1 MRIVDLQ
8 IKILFSCCTWLAEAC
23 STSLQLL
30 DNSNTPD
37 LDSSKNTRSAET
49 NFLFRSQLCWR
60 RLARLVLDS
69 SKNTRLIGART
80 VDLQSQV
87 TTPDLW
93 GSCGGVRGREKSG
106 VQRWPEKGGIG
117 RRLPG
122 KPPDACGTQA
132 GVVGKYF
139 RDGRMRGISGGGQM
153 RIFFEWLARMW
164 RTISAPQFW
173 R

>member
-1 MRIVDLQ
+1 
-8 IKILFSCCTWLAEAC
+8 
-23 STSLQLL
+23 
-30 DNSNTPD
+30 
-37 LDSSKNTRSAET
+37 
-49 NFLFRSQLCWR
+49 
-60 RLARLVLDS
+60 
-69 SKNTRLIGART
+69 
-80 VDLQSQV
+80 
-87 TTPDLW
+87 
-93 GSCGGVRGREKSG
+93 

-153 RIFFEWLARMW
+153 RIFFESLARMW